1 MRYKNILLIILF
13 LTPIVSKSDGF
24 GPDEPNKPLVIEGPM
39 ISVHVSDDTILQIC
53 RDIRHPESNQPI
65 YDWLYPNFINLGK
78 VTLSIRQ
85 ALSSA
90 RYLENSHWYYQ
101 RIRATVWQKQTNILK

>member
-1 MRYKNILLIILF
+1 MF
-13 LTPIVSKSDGF
+13 LMIQFCKFAEIFGIRKVINRSMIGF
-24 GPDEPNKPLVIEGPM
+24 
-39 ISVHVSDDTILQIC
+39 
-53 RDIRHPESNQPI
+53 
-65 YDWLYPNFINLGK
+65 YPNFINLGK